1 MITALNGVRSKNLE
15 GGRLSFQDDVLR
27 CRYIRGVNF
36 ENERTGNSSTRSK
49 TSGQFVRMFAEPFR
63 LVRKVLRNVLWF
75 GYQECESAVEYAG
88 AFRLPEMWRCDHH
101 HHHQKNMCSIFWASF
116 VLNNSSPGSYAGS
129 NMRFST
135 MMRVCKFVHKYQ
147 IFLSGF
153 NRNRYVSGTDIK
165 T

>member
-88 AFRLPEMWRCDHH
+88 AFRLPEM
-101 HHHQKNMCSIFWASF
+101 
-116 VLNNSSPGSYAGS
+116 
-129 NMRFST
+129 
-135 MMRVCKFVHKYQ
+135 
-147 IFLSGF
+147 
-153 NRNRYVSGTDIK
+153 
-165 T
+165 